1 MPKISLKSLD
11 DEKITLLG
19 KSTITA
25 IESGV
30 FWGYVCMIEGLINKL
45 KKYHSPFKVIATGG
59 LSQVFK
65 NNIKSIDLIEQN
77 LTINGLAYFYLSQ
90 EKDI

>member
-1 MPKISLKSLD
+1 MKLNKIIQSYKNSNMNKD
-11 DEKITLLG
+11 LL
-19 KSTITA
+19 SH
-25 IESGV
+25 
-30 FWGYVCMIEGLINKL
+30 KL
-45 KKYHSPFKVIATGG
+45 KKYYSPSKVIATGG
-59 LSQVFK
+59 LSLIFK